1 MRRHFKLEGP
11 DRGLRL
17 RFDVQETRGGGVG
30 VTLDFKWK
38 GWVNGGK
45 NENPPQN
52 SLGFKQNPKNPGP
65 KFNPPKIPRRI
76 FEP

>member
-1 MRRHFKLEGP
+1 MLRHFEREGP

-17 RFDVQETRGGGVG
+17 RFDVQETRGGGVLWISSG
-30 VTLDFKWK
+30 RNDRMGAKMKTPK
-38 GWVNGGK
+38 
-45 NENPPQN
+45 N

-65 KFNPPKIPRRI
+65 KFDPQKIPRRI